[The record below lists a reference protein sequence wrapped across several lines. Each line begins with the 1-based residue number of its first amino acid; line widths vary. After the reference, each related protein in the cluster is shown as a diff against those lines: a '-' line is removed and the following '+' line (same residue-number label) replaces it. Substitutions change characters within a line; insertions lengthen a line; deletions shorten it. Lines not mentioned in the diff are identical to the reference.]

1 MALDYHQHQ
10 SFYPFREDNNSY
22 LRELLELERELLL
35 LLLLPRLVLLDE
47 LLRLLDTEL
56 LRLLLE
62 ELLLLRLLLDT
73 ELPRLLLPLDEL
85 LRLLLDTELLRLL
98 LEEPEA
104 ELLLPDTRFLLAD
117 AFDVRELEEELALLR
132 EVFAAPVRD
141 ELVARFTEVL
151 RLLDVLR
158 LLAVLFAESL
168 RVDSVRTGVADVTA
182 VR

>member
-10 SFYPFREDNNSY
+10 SFYPFREDNNGY

-56 LRLLLE
+56 LLLLLE
-62 ELLLLRLLLDT
+62 

>member
-62 ELLLLRLLLDT
+62 ELLRLLLDA
-73 ELPRLLLPLDEL
+73 ELLRLLLPLDEL

-158 LLAVLFAESL
+158 LLVVLFAESL

>member
-10 SFYPFREDNNSY
+10 SFYSFREDNNSY

-35 LLLLPRLVLLDE
+35 LLLLPRLVLLE
-47 LLRLLDTEL
+47 EL

-62 ELLLLRLLLDT
+62 ELLRLLLDT
-73 ELPRLLLPLDEL
+73 ELLRLLLPLDEL

>member
-1 MALDYHQHQ
+1 LALDYHQHQ

-47 LLRLLDTEL
+47 LLRLL
-56 LRLLLE
+56 LE
-62 ELLLLRLLLDT
+62 ELLRLLLDT
-73 ELPRLLLPLDEL
+73 ELLRLLLPLDEL

-98 LEEPEA
+98 LEELEA

>member
-47 LLRLLDTEL
+47 LLRLLLEEL

-62 ELLLLRLLLDT
+62 TELL
-73 ELPRLLLPLDEL
+73 RLLLPLDEL

-98 LEEPEA
+98 LEELEA

>member
-10 SFYPFREDNNSY
+10 SFYSFREDNNSY
-22 LRELLELERELLL
+22 LRELLELDRELLL

-56 LRLLLE
+56 LLLLLE
-62 ELLLLRLLLDT
+62 ELLRLLLDT
-73 ELPRLLLPLDEL
+73 ELLRLLLPLDEL

-141 ELVARFTEVL
+141 ELVTRFTEVL

-168 RVDSVRTGVADVTA
+168 RLDSVRTGVADVTA